1 MGWVL
6 MEKVRFDRTVE
17 NEGKGLM
24 LMENKIQ
31 RKIQEETLKW
41 LEGTGDQSWLLD
53 LTYDEI
59 KWKGCIIIVKKWHV
73 SID

>member
-1 MGWVL
+1 

-41 LEGTGDQSWLLD
+41 LEGTGDQS
-53 LTYDEI
+53 
-59 KWKGCIIIVKKWHV
+59 
-73 SID
+73 